1 LAIGVKCGSKLHF
14 TALEALEPDSCSVS
28 SNRRF
33 RHREPPLAIVSG
45 GRFAS
50 CACPQANTVT
60 GDGPQSQKAHSPV
73 NLLAYIALRLRI
85 ISDDPVLRPRSKAYP
100 YSRQHRA
107 HSSLSA
113 HYGFEHESIET
124 RMSAP
129 GHPSHHSKRNAVARR
144 RTGRENVKPSTL
156 LVCHR
161 CSSSA
166 FAVAALCARPIRG
179 PHRDKRRPILRP
191 QMPRPARRER
201 LSPNARRASRGVNQL
216 DLRKRSQAS
225 VHVDE

>member
-1 LAIGVKCGSKLHF
+1 LKQACRTGYNLKSYKMAARLAIGVKCGSKLHF

-85 ISDDPVLRPRSKAYP
+85 ISDDPVLRPRSKAN
-100 YSRQHRA
+100 
-107 HSSLSA
+107 
-113 HYGFEHESIET
+113 T
-124 RMSAP
+124 RTVGS
-129 GHPSHHSKRNAVARR
+129 
-144 RTGRENVKPSTL
+144 TGRT
-156 LVCHR
+156 
-161 CSSSA
+161 
-166 FAVAALCARPIRG
+166 AACPPIT
-179 PHRDKRRPILRP
+179 D
-191 QMPRPARRER
+191 
-201 LSPNARRASRGVNQL
+201 LSMRV
-216 DLRKRSQAS
+216 
-225 VHVDE
+225 